1 MVFTFLENALNL
13 GIFLLM
19 SSFPTQN
26 SKQNLLKIY
35 FLEQEKGVEK
45 TMICFIKFQSEN
57 IKMAWNIRLSSTIS
71 I

>member
-1 MVFTFLENALNL
+1 MVFTFLENPLNL
-13 GIFLLM
+13 GIFFFFF
-19 SSFPTQN
+19 SFPTQN

-45 TMICFIKFQSEN
+45 TMICFIKIQSEN